1 MSKTTYS
8 LRPMP
13 PAVTCKY
20 YCSDRDKFGALCFNK
35 ATYYLVATRPNKRP
49 SLYRRCAECARRDS
63 AKLRIPFKEPIA

>member
-49 SLYRRCAECARRDS
+49 AYIGAALSARAGIRRS
-63 AKLRIPFKEPIA
+63 